1 MARAHSLD
9 TQLKL
14 GVWSLDISL
23 ANFNNTTEDNRIAVS
38 YSVACVVGVTL
49 GRVAVTCVHQNRFIV
64 K

>member
-23 ANFNNTTEDNRIAVS
+23 ANFNNTTEDNRVAVS
-38 YSVACVVGVTL
+38 Y
-49 GRVAVTCVHQNRFIV
+49 R
-64 K
+64 